1 MNQYDIN
8 FGKAIK
14 LSERKKRQGPLNLTM
29 GAEEYKQ
36 QKINHFSL
44 GSQAKFEDMN
54 KDLAILK
61 NDKIL
66 KLSQKIQMPGGA
78 NQASTFYSTP
88 TESQAISTMKKKQA
102 IAQ

>member
-36 QKINHFSL
+36 
-44 GSQAKFEDMN
+44 
-54 KDLAILK
+54 
-61 NDKIL
+61 
-66 KLSQKIQMPGGA
+66 
-78 NQASTFYSTP
+78 
-88 TESQAISTMKKKQA
+88 
-102 IAQ
+102 